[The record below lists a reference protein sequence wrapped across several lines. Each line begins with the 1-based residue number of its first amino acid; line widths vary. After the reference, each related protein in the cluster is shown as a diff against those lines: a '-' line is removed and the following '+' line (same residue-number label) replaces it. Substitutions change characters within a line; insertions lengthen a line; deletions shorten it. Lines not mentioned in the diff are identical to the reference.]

1 MASANP
7 DIKKYDE
14 ILETV
19 KNNKAYYMFE
29 GVTMKDMNHHIK
41 KNEGQVNKNQ
51 HKIKK
56 LDGVYKHSVMRDLK
70 QETYTLWGYFNAKYA
85 DSTAAYPNQSAE
97 DSQVLGDSH
106 QLAESHEEQ
115 ERLEAEGALDSRREE
130 KTRKR
135 GPRKGRERKARQAG
149 QRA

>member
-70 QETYTLWGYFNAKYA
+70 QETHTLWGYFNAKYA
-85 DSTAAYPNQSAE
+85 GSTAAYSSQSVE
-97 DSQVLGDSH
+97 DSQVLADSH
-106 QLAESHEEQ
+106 HLADSHEEQ
-115 ERLEAEGALDSRREE
+115 ERLEAEGTRDSRREE
-130 KTRKR
+130 EA
-135 GPRKGRERKARQAG
+135 RERS
-149 QRA
+149 QRES